1 VGGKKKNILKKV
13 ISKLKSEKNGYCKI
27 RHKRGWLDFLE
38 DGDLFFSPSELKRI
52 LEDTIRQEN
61 CMPEGNKL
69 FLLRRR
75 YEFTIKTDKSPF
87 RIEEAL
93 ERFIIAS
100 NANKFSNQVP
110 IGGGKESIDIGIKE
124 NESEFTFVELK
135 PWRSSNSPMYA
146 IVESL
151 KNLVEFRAIPKS
163 KIKTRPVP
171 KKINLIVLA
180 PWSYFQAYGLVGLN
194 RKCHS
199 DKISVLKKTLNDLSL
214 EFETN
219 ISLMALP
226 LDQGTFNDVCGKIYD
241 RKGITEQ
248 TKIRISRKDAFPELK
263 RNRWKLLVSSDKML

>member
-1 VGGKKKNILKKV
+1 VGGKKKNILKEV
-13 ISKLKSEKNGYCKI
+13 IAKLKSEKSGYHNI
-27 RHKRGWLDFLE
+27 NHKRVWLDFLK

-61 CMPEGNKL
+61 CGPKGSKL
-69 FLLRRR
+69 FFLRKR
-75 YEFTIKTDKSPF
+75 YEFTIKTDKTPY

-100 NANKFSNQVP
+100 NANKFFNQVP
-110 IGGGKESIDIGIKE
+110 IGGGKESIDIGIGE
-124 NESEFTFVELK
+124 NDSEFTFVELK
-135 PWRSSNSPMYA
+135 PWTSTDSPLYA

-151 KNLVEFRAIPKS
+151 KNLTEYREILDGKIANIP
-163 KIKTRPVP
+163 VF

-180 PWSYFQAYGLVGLN
+180 PWSYFQAYGLMDSN

-199 DKISVLKKTLNDLSL
+199 DKISVLKKTFNDLSS

-241 RKGITEQ
+241 RKGITKQ
-248 TKIRISRKDAFPELK
+248 TKIDIESEEPLPELK